1 MFKSFSVRVRFVSVF
16 IALFAF
22 IIAVFPLNVHA
33 DDYDDYLPNCIYWYQ
48 HLDSLLLNAESQLL
62 GFSVYDSSSAF
73 WRLNYRD
80 DSTESVSFGQ
90 SHYFNADSSEDPV
103 YIETFSL
110 SPFGNNFIDLSSLSN
125 IQNFNVGLDFY
136 APFAMNLSYHVEV
149 NYFDNNLQ
157 LQRHDYFDGETVS
170 LFFDSEHTSRSL
182 NFSFDLSYNFAEAII
197 VFDSNNDAPFSV
209 HVSNVYSSV
218 YLDDSVRSSIYGTKF
233 YDDLHDIAQSVF
245 DKQVSTGELS
255 GDTKIIVSMALE
267 YFFRVEPEPP
277 APPSLDDY
285 DQSISITYD
294 PEDLSSFIS
303 QMESLI
309 QQHAS
314 SFAAIA
320 LVFTLFMELPI
331 LAPLLYISLA
341 FGICMCVLGIIPN
354 ITGHERRKVQA
365 KRREEFRSSFKAKS
379 GSNSK

>member
-1 MFKSFSVRVRFVSVF
+1 MFKSLFVRVRFVSVF

-48 HLDSLLLNAESQLL
+48 HLDSLLLNTESQLL

-73 WRLNYRD
+73 WRWNYRD
-80 DSTESVSFGQ
+80 DSTEYVSSGQ

-110 SPFGNNFIDLSSLSN
+110 SPFGNNFIDLSSLSD

-157 LQRHDYFDGETVS
+157 LQRHDYFDGDTVS
-170 LFFDSEHTSRSL
+170 LFFDSEFTSRSL

-197 VFDSNNDAPFSV
+197 VFESNNDAPFSV

-218 YLDDSVRSSIYGTKF
+218 YFDDSVRSSIYGTKF
-233 YDDLHDIAQSVF
+233 YDDLHEKAQFVF
-245 DKQVSTGELS
+245 DKQVSTGELF

-267 YFFRVEPEPP
+267 YFFRVEP
-277 APPSLDDY
+277 APPNLDDF
-285 DQSISITYD
+285 DQPINITYD
-294 PEDLSSFIS
+294 PEDLSSFID
-303 QMESLI
+303 QMDSLI
-309 QQHAS
+309 QQHFS
-314 SFAAIA
+314 SFAAIT

-354 ITGHERRKVQA
+354 ITSHERRKVQA
-365 KRREEFRSSFKAKS
+365 KRREEYHSRFKAKS